1 MRWLRPSSEAEM
13 VALFLRT
20 ELPAARF
27 RDTLRALLEST
38 YTWSSSGRSGG
49 SARRDRDGVAG
60 VVEGH
65 R

>member
-1 MRWLRPSSEAEM
+1 MRWLRPGSEAEM

-27 RDTLRALLEST
+27 RDTLRALPEST

>member
-1 MRWLRPSSEAEM
+1 LC
-13 VALFLRT
+13 T